1 MLHHASTQDPPD
13 TNDEIELKN
22 QFLYSSTHVDFDA
35 NSTSHTDPIHTFNG
49 STCYHGKQTA
59 TASAKRRIRKED
71 RSQQMSDVL
80 QAWMKAAKAKTEVS
94 LVRVERY
101 KKAKCTE
108 ETNFITNLD
117 FSITR
122 CMRLLEKIE
131 QIDDDTYMKV
141 VEKFKDQNWREIFVN
156 MSMDRKKAW
165 LARL

>member
-1 MLHHASTQDPPD
+1 MLHHVSTQDPPD

-49 STCYHGKQTA
+49 STCYHGKQVA
-59 TASAKRRIRKED
+59 TASTKHRIRKED